1 MSVPRSFYEG
11 LARALDSV
19 TQTYL
24 ATIGLIVSAAVCVVN
39 LMTFESYYVFVTF
52 LALFAA
58 CALYIGLRRRLT
70 SKAAVSVMRLSA
82 EAESRAHKIVNI
94 VFVCFASVCV
104 VVLSTAVY
112 SRPVLFLVLASVL
125 AALIAIEIAI
135 TTNSRHVPSV
145 LFKIILL
152 GVLIRASAYF
162 EFPSPISV
170 DPYYHVGFI
179 QYVLD
184 HGYIP
189 SHTAPY
195 DLLEYPSM
203 PIMHML
209 VAALSLITGLSVYN
223 SYFFVGIIECISVVF
238 IFLIGR
244 AVLNVRSGLLAALL
258 LVIAN
263 QFLLWGI
270 AITPETLGIVLTLVV
285 VTALFLVPRDD
296 MVSYTVLLVVLFA
309 GILLTHEGASAYTAL
324 VLVIVVCSFAFVSK
338 IFGVVKV
345 RHEIQDVK
353 ALSLHLRSL
362 ALLVVLFGASI
373 ISYWTF
379 TGGSALNR
387 AIAVVRGG
395 VSPSSALA
403 PPAAAASAVGAAA
416 AAAAAAVSTLPPS
429 ALPIWSDLPVL
440 ILIFFATFGFLWILS
455 AKQKKAL
462 TVAWI
467 GASALVL
474 AITVS
479 IYFLGSAVSQPER
492 WIVYLQVFMVIPAA
506 VGILTLGSLV
516 NPRKGIAVIFSA
528 VLFLGF
534 ISVTHPNV
542 KVASELPWDQ
552 VPRIALLPSEV
563 AAAQTIANKTNGRLV
578 QTDLAYA
585 PIFIYQHNVSNVTLF
600 PPLTAITN
608 FSNNNSSWVLRL
620 EIANNPY
627 IASKGPVPKLGAGTY
642 QSIEA
647 TQNVIYDAGTVQV
660 VTSRN
665 STL

>member
-1 MSVPRSFYEG
+1 M
-11 LARALDSV
+11 
-19 TQTYL
+19 
-24 ATIGLIVSAAVCVVN
+24 VSATVCVVN
-39 LMTFESYYVFVTF
+39 LLTFESYYVFVTF

-70 SKAAVSVMRLSA
+70 AKAAVSVMRLSA

-94 VFVCFASVCV
+94 VFVCFASVSV

-125 AALIAIEIAI
+125 AALIALEIAI

-145 LFKIILL
+145 LLKIIIL

-162 EFPSPISV
+162 EFPSAISV

-189 SHTAPY
+189 AHTAPY

-223 SYFFVGIIECISVVF
+223 SYFFVGIIECISVIF

-258 LVIAN
+258 LVIAS

-296 MVSYTVLLVVLFA
+296 MVSYTILLVVLFA
-309 GILLTHEGASAYTAL
+309 GILLTHEGTSLYTAL
-324 VLVIVVCSFAFVSK
+324 VLIIVIGSFAFISK
-338 IFGVVKV
+338 ILGVTDV

-362 ALLVVLFGASI
+362 ALLVALFGASI

-379 TGGSALNR
+379 TGGSALSR
-387 AIAVVRGG
+387 AIAAVRGG
-395 VSPSSALA
+395 VSPSTALA
-403 PPAAAASAVGAAA
+403 SPAAAASSA
-416 AAAAAAVSTLPPS
+416 AAAAAAVPTLPPS

-462 TVAWI
+462 TVAWV
-467 GASALVL
+467 GASAVVL
-474 AITVS
+474 AVTVGT
-479 IYFLGSAVSQPER
+479 YFFGPGISQPER

-506 VGILTLGSLV
+506 AGILKLGSLV
-516 NPRKGIAVIFSA
+516 NTRKGLAVIFSA
-528 VLFLGF
+528 VLVLGF
-534 ISVTHPNV
+534 VSVTHPNA

-578 QTDLAYA
+578 QTDLAYT
-585 PIFIYQHNVSNVTLF
+585 PIFKYQYNVSNVTVF

-620 EIANNPY
+620 EIASNPY
-627 IASKGPVPKLGAGTY
+627 IASKGPVAKLGAQHY
-642 QSIEA
+642 ESIEA

-660 VTSRN
+660 VTAK
-665 STL
+665 

>member
-1 MSVPRSFYEG
+1 MGGHQSHYES

-19 TQTYL
+19 TRTYL
-24 ATIGLIVSAAVCVVN
+24 ATLGLIVSATVCVVN
-39 LMTFESYYVFVTF
+39 LLTFNSYYVFATF

-58 CALYIGLRRRLT
+58 CALYVGLRKRLT
-70 SKAAVSVMRLSA
+70 WKAAVSAMHVSA

-94 VFVCFASVCV
+94 VFVCFASACV
-104 VVLSTAVY
+104 VVLSAAVY

-125 AALIAIEIAI
+125 AALIALEIAI
-135 TTNSRHVPSV
+135 TADSRHVPSV
-145 LFKIILL
+145 LFKIIVL
-152 GVLIRASAYF
+152 GILIRASAYF
-162 EFPSPISV
+162 EFPSAISV

-179 QYVLD
+179 QFVLD

-189 SHTAPY
+189 AHAVPY
-195 DLLEYPSM
+195 NLLEYPSLS
-203 PIMHML
+203 IFHML
-209 VAALSLITGLSVYN
+209 VAALSLVTGLSVYN

-258 LVIAN
+258 LVLAS
-263 QFLLWGI
+263 QFLLWGTI
-270 AITPETLGIVLTLVV
+270 ITPETLGIVLTLVV
-285 VTALFLVPRDD
+285 VAALFLVPRDD
-296 MVSYTVLLVVLFA
+296 MVSFAVLLIVLFA
-309 GILLTHEGASAYTAL
+309 GILLTHEGTSAYTAV
-324 VLVIVVCSFAFVSK
+324 VLIIVVGSFALVSK
-338 IFGVVKV
+338 IV
-345 RHEIQDVK
+345 RAAGGRNEIQDVK

-362 ALLVVLFGASI
+362 ALLVVLFVAGI

-379 TGGSALNR
+379 IGGSAFSR

-395 VSPSSALA
+395 VSPSSTLTQSVV
-403 PPAAAASAVGAAA
+403 AASSAGAAA
-416 AAAAAAVSTLPPS
+416 AHLPPS

-440 ILIFFATFGFLWILS
+440 LLIFFATFGFLCILS
-455 AKQKKAL
+455 AKRKKGL

-474 AITVS
+474 AITVGT
-479 IYFLGSAVSQPER
+479 YFLGSAVSQPER

-506 VGILTLGSLV
+506 VGILTLGSLA
-516 NPRKGIAVIFSA
+516 NRRKGLAVIFSA
-528 VLFLGF
+528 VLVLGF
-534 ISVTHPNV
+534 VSVTHPNL

-563 AAAQTIANKTNGRLV
+563 AAAQTITNNTEGRLV

-585 PIFIYQHNVSNVTLF
+585 PIFIYQYNFSNVTVF
-600 PPLTAITN
+600 PPLSAMSG
-608 FSNNNSSWVLRL
+608 FSDNNSSWVVRL

-627 IASKGPVPKLGAGTY
+627 IASNGPVSKLGAGAY
-642 QSIEA
+642 ESLEA

-660 VTSRN
+660 VTPRN
-665 STL
+665 STQ

>member
-24 ATIGLIVSAAVCVVN
+24 ATIGLIVSATVCVVN
-39 LMTFESYYVFVTF
+39 LLTFSSYYVFVTF
-52 LALFAA
+52 LALFAG
-58 CALYIGLRRRLT
+58 CALYIGLRKRLT
-70 SKAAVSVMRLSA
+70 SKAVASATHLSA

-104 VVLSTAVY
+104 VVLSAAVY

-135 TTNSRHVPSV
+135 TTDSRHVPSA
-145 LFKIILL
+145 LFKIIIL
-152 GVLIRASAYF
+152 GILIRASAYF
-162 EFPSPISV
+162 EFPSTISV

-179 QYVLD
+179 QFVLD

-189 SHTAPY
+189 AHTAPY

-258 LVIAN
+258 LVLAN

-270 AITPETLGIVLTLVV
+270 IITPETLGIVLTLVAL
-285 VTALFLVPRDD
+285 TALFLVPRNDLASF
-296 MVSYTVLLVVLFA
+296 VVLLLVVFA

-324 VLVIVVCSFAFVSK
+324 VLIIVVISFALVSK
-338 IFGVVKV
+338 IFGIAKV
-345 RHEIQDVK
+345 RDEIQDVR

-362 ALLVVLFGASI
+362 ALLVALFSASI

-387 AIAVVRGG
+387 AVALVRGG
-395 VSPSSALA
+395 VSPTSTLSQ
-403 PPAAAASAVGAAA
+403 PIAAASSAGV
-416 AAAAAAVSTLPPS
+416 AAAAAAVPVLPPS

-440 ILIFFATFGFLWILS
+440 ILIFFATFGFLYILS
-455 AKQKKAL
+455 AKRKKAL

-474 AITVS
+474 AITVG

-516 NPRKGIAVIFSA
+516 NTRKGIAVIFSA
-528 VLFLGF
+528 VLVLGF
-534 ISVTHPNV
+534 ISVTHPNA

-552 VPRIALLPSEV
+552 VPRIALLPSEA
-563 AAAQTIANKTNGRLV
+563 AAAQTIANKTDGRLV

-585 PIFIYQHNVSNVTLF
+585 PIFKYQYNVSNVTVF
-600 PPLTAITN
+600 PPLSAITN
-608 FSNNNSSWVLRL
+608 FSNKNSSWVLRL

-627 IASKGPVPKLGAGTY
+627 IASKGPVPKLGAEQY
-642 QSIEA
+642 QSMEA

-660 VTSRN
+660 VTAN

>member
-1 MSVPRSFYEG
+1 M
-11 LARALDSV
+11 
-19 TQTYL
+19 
-24 ATIGLIVSAAVCVVN
+24 VSATVCVVN
-39 LMTFESYYVFVTF
+39 LLTFESYYVFVTF

-94 VFVCFASVCV
+94 VFVCFASVSV

-125 AALIAIEIAI
+125 AALIALEIAI

-145 LFKIILL
+145 LLKIIIL

-162 EFPSPISV
+162 EFPSAISV

-189 SHTAPY
+189 AHTAPY

-223 SYFFVGIIECISVVF
+223 SYFFVGIIECISVIF

-285 VTALFLVPRDD
+285 VAALFLVPRDD
-296 MVSYTVLLVVLFA
+296 MVSYTILLVVLFA
-309 GILLTHEGASAYTAL
+309 GILLTHEGTSLYTAL
-324 VLVIVVCSFAFVSK
+324 VLIIVIGSFAFISK
-338 IFGVVKV
+338 ILGVTDV

-379 TGGSALNR
+379 TGGSALSR

-395 VSPSSALA
+395 VSPSTALA
-403 PPAAAASAVGAAA
+403 SPAAAASSAGAAA
-416 AAAAAAVSTLPPS
+416 AAVPHLPPS
-429 ALPIWSDLPVL
+429 ALPIWPDLPVL
-440 ILIFFATFGFLWILS
+440 ILIFFATFGFLYVLS
-455 AKQKKAL
+455 ATRKKAL

-467 GASALVL
+467 GASAVVL
-474 AITVS
+474 AVTVGT
-479 IYFLGSAVSQPER
+479 YFFGPGISQPER

-506 VGILTLGSLV
+506 AGILTLGSLV
-516 NPRKGIAVIFSA
+516 NTRKGLAVIFSA
-528 VLFLGF
+528 VLVLGF
-534 ISVTHPNV
+534 VSVTHPNA

-563 AAAQTIANKTNGRLV
+563 AAAQTIANKTDGRLV
-578 QTDLAYA
+578 QTDMAYA
-585 PIFIYQHNVSNVTLF
+585 PIFEYQYNVSNVTVF

-627 IASKGPVPKLGAGTY
+627 IASKGPVAKLGAQHY
-642 QSIEA
+642 ESIEA

-660 VTSRN
+660 VTAK
-665 STL
+665 

>member
-1 MSVPRSFYEG
+1 
-11 LARALDSV
+11 LDSV

-24 ATIGLIVSAAVCVVN
+24 ATIGLIVSATVCVVN
-39 LMTFESYYVFVTF
+39 LLTFSSYYVFVTF
-52 LALFAA
+52 LALFAG
-58 CALYIGLRRRLT
+58 CALYIGLRKRLT
-70 SKAAVSVMRLSA
+70 SKAVASATHLSA

-104 VVLSTAVY
+104 VVLSAAVY

-135 TTNSRHVPSV
+135 TTDSRHVPSA
-145 LFKIILL
+145 LFKIIIL
-152 GVLIRASAYF
+152 GILIRASAYF
-162 EFPSPISV
+162 EFPSTISV

-179 QYVLD
+179 QFVLD

-189 SHTAPY
+189 AHTAPY

-258 LVIAN
+258 LVLAN

-270 AITPETLGIVLTLVV
+270 IITPETLGIVLTLVAL
-285 VTALFLVPRDD
+285 TALFLVPRNDLASF
-296 MVSYTVLLVVLFA
+296 VVLLLVVFA

-324 VLVIVVCSFAFVSK
+324 VLIIVVISFALVSK
-338 IFGVVKV
+338 IFGIAKV
-345 RHEIQDVK
+345 RDEIQDVR

-362 ALLVVLFGASI
+362 ALLVALFSASI

-387 AIAVVRGG
+387 AVALVRGG
-395 VSPSSALA
+395 VSPTSTLSQ
-403 PPAAAASAVGAAA
+403 PIAAASSAGV
-416 AAAAAAVSTLPPS
+416 AAAAAAVPVLPPS

-440 ILIFFATFGFLWILS
+440 ILIFFATFGFLYILS
-455 AKQKKAL
+455 AKRKKAL

-474 AITVS
+474 AITVG

-516 NPRKGIAVIFSA
+516 NTRKGIAVIFSA
-528 VLFLGF
+528 VLVLGF
-534 ISVTHPNV
+534 ISVTHPNA

-552 VPRIALLPSEV
+552 VPRIALLPSEA
-563 AAAQTIANKTNGRLV
+563 AAAQTIANKTDGRLV

-585 PIFIYQHNVSNVTLF
+585 PIFKYQYNVSNVTVF
-600 PPLTAITN
+600 PPLSAITN
-608 FSNNNSSWVLRL
+608 FSNKNSSWVLRL

-627 IASKGPVPKLGAGTY
+627 IASKGPVPKLGAEQY
-642 QSIEA
+642 QSMEA

-660 VTSRN
+660 VTAN